1 MNKDFFFNITLK
13 TFLKLI
19 CENTECINWVDI

>member
-1 MNKDFFFNITLK
+1 MNKDFFFNTTSK

-19 CENTECINWVDI
+19 CENIKCINWVDI